1 MGRMGKMGREL
12 KSKIQNL
19 KSKIPGRGEDGVMGR
34 MGRMVDAI

>member
-19 KSKIPGRGEDGVMGR
+19 KSKIQNPWKRRGWGDGQDGEDG
-34 MGRMVDAI
+34 